1 VKSRSC
7 FPLLAILLAIPPS
20 VGTAMAQNDTAAAA
34 KAGPPKF
41 LNMVHQELKPGK
53 SGEYDEMETSLV
65 RTYNREN
72 IANFWLELESMAG
85 PSEVLYLNLFE
96 SAEEMGKAMDA
107 LNAGLAADPKL
118 QQTQDRLLQDDTSSA
133 TSVLGVRRDDLGYR
147 ANSMDFSKMRI
158 LRLTTI
164 FAHPGYE
171 RAFAQ
176 AEWSLSEASEKANA
190 KVAWAVYEVT
200 AGLPEPSFVIV
211 SAMQSLGGVDDALET
226 NQALEKVDGGTL
238 EEHLQ
243 ELARVAYG
251 ASDTRLFSVRPRASH
266 VSKQFAAGDP
276 NFWSPAAPPAA
287 VRNPKE
293 PGTAAPKP

>member
-1 VKSRSC
+1 MKSRSC

-20 VGTAMAQNDTAAAA
+20 VCTAMAQNNTAAAA

-53 SGEYDEMETSLV
+53 SGEYDELETSLV

-211 SAMQSLGGVDDALET
+211 SSMQSLGGVDDALQT

-266 VSKQFAAGDP
+266 VSKEFAAGDP

-287 VRNPKE
+287 MRNPKE

>member
-211 SAMQSLGGVDDALET
+211 STMQSLGGVDDALET